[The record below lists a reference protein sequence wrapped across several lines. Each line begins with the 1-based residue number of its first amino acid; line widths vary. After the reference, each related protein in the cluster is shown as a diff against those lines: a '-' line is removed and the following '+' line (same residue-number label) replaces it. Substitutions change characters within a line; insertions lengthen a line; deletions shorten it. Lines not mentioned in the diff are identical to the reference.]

1 MVLGILG
8 SKDWF
13 LAGMMN
19 EATTQVPD
27 IEAGIKIG
35 TKVWYYLKF
44 HYLPGWYIDRCTT
57 TKGGWCWPQLTYTR
71 TTLVSTL
78 AISTH
83 VHLPWTIY

>member
-44 HYLPGWYIDRCTT
+44 HYLPGWYIDRCS
-57 TKGGWCWPQLTYTR
+57 CYQVVDVL
-71 TTLVSTL
+71 
-78 AISTH
+78 I
-83 VHLPWTIY
+83 